1 MKSKLS
7 FYWDLTLSAILAF
20 SCLANTSVRA
30 QDISG
35 GAGVLLASADV
46 EAKLGKGIFSTPK
59 NQAHAPKHFEKK
71 TVVRPARAAAHPQRQ
86 TTASGRQE
94 TARVTKPSRPD
105 STRPRTESSRPRS
118 ESSKPRV
125 EPSKP
130 SDEPAKHD
138 LTAEEYNKQGDD
150 FFDA

>member
-1 MKSKLS
+1 MKSKVS
-7 FYWDLTLSAILAF
+7 FYWHLTLSAILAF

-71 TVVRPARAAAHPQRQ
+71 TVVRPARAAAHPQKQ
-86 TTASGRQE
+86 PAASSRQE
-94 TARVTKPSRPD
+94 TARVTKTYRPPG
-105 STRPRTESSRPRS
+105 ST
-118 ESSKPRV
+118 KPRNG
-125 EPSKP
+125 PSKP
-130 SDEPAKHD
+130 PA
-138 LTAEEYNKQGDD
+138 
-150 FFDA
+150 